1 MAESFVDR
9 GASTIMRARVKS
21 LMDMVAGSCEE
32 TRAELSD
39 HLEGELHGARRLR
52 VRLHLAG
59 CDACSAIARS
69 LRATIERLHG
79 LEQNFRPERSSSS
92 VVPAVLERIREP

>member
-1 MAESFVDR
+1 
-9 GASTIMRARVKS
+9 MRS
-21 LMDMVAGSCEE
+21 LMDMVVGSCEQ
-32 TRAELSD
+32 TRAQLSD

-69 LRATIERLHG
+69 LRATIERLHDLDESFHPG
-79 LEQNFRPERSSSS
+79 PSSPSA
-92 VVPAVLERIREP
+92 VPTVIDRIRQDDLE